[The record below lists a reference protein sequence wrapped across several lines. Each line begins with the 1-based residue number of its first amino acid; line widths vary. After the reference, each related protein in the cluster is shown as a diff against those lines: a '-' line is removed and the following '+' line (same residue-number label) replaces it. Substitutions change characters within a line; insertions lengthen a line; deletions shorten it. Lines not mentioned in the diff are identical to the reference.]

1 MKAAKRRRVTLKT
14 ENAVNRKNNQNRFG
28 RHALS
33 SCLNARHCGRNR
45 VGKCVQTIT
54 LGFQINPIV
63 EFDFTLI
70 FYVPV

>member
-45 VGKCVQTIT
+45 VGTRF
-54 LGFQINPIV
+54 LL
-63 EFDFTLI
+63 E
-70 FYVPV
+70 YVCPDNNARFPDKSHTKHS